1 MKDLRLKH
9 PFCAMV
15 SGPTGSGKTSLVVD
29 FIQDFKNTI
38 AIEKEQLR
46 VLYCYSVW
54 QPLYDNKYGSNIN
67 VTYHNGFCQDFL
79 DYQPDL
85 IIVDDLMLELSKDRG
100 LVELFT
106 RTSHHNNVSIMFLT
120 QNLFFQSKEMRTI
133 SLNCHYI
140 ILLKNPRDKLQV
152 MTLGRQIFPLATA
165 FFNQTYE
172 ESVKEPY
179 SHLLIDMTSSCP
191 DHLRLRQRKTINGKK
206 GFIVY
211 QMREWRQD
219 V

>member
-1 MKDLRLKH
+1 
-9 PFCAMV
+9 MV

-29 FIQDFKNTI
+29 LIKDFKNTMTI
-38 AIEKEQLR
+38 NKDQIR

-54 QPLYDNKYGSNIN
+54 QPLYDVKYSPDVEVI
-67 VTYHNGFCQDFL
+67 YHLGFCQDFL
-79 DYQPDL
+79 DHKPDL
-85 IIVDDLMLELSKDRG
+85 IVVDDLMLELSKDKG

-152 MTLGRQIFPLATA
+152 MTLGRQIFPFATA

-179 SHLLIDMTSSCP
+179 SHLIIDMTSSCP
-191 DHLRLRQRKTINGKK
+191 DNQRLRQRKTVNGHK
-206 GFIVY
+206 GFVVY
-211 QMREWRQD
+211 QMREWRHD
-219 V
+219 A